1 MNVAQPGRR
10 AVVLTVVVGAIIAGV
25 ATARLA
31 AAPDRPR
38 IAGPA
43 CGGTLWRMLT
53 FSDEGA
59 KQVALP
65 RVLTTIAEISKLKAP
80 ERIAFARTT
89 GFQQHVWRLDV
100 VVDRYRIASNGEIAL
115 VLYSIDT
122 AQYMNAYL
130 ANPHCLTKQTRDRSG
145 IVAARRSF
153 TSHCPHA
160 TASWQLLGASVDL
173 AGVGYW
179 NPSKATRG
187 ALPNGAELRPLTNFK
202 LISGCG
208 VTP

>member
-1 MNVAQPGRR
+1 MALSDRDRGR
-10 AVVLTVVVGAIIAGV
+10 V
-25 ATARLA
+25 RL
-31 AAPDRPR
+31 DR
-38 IAGPA
+38 IQ
-43 CGGTLWRMLT
+43 T
-53 FSDEGA
+53 S
-59 KQVALP
+59 
-65 RVLTTIAEISKLKAP
+65 IAEIATLVPPKAIGP
-80 ERIAFARTT
+80 RRSSGFERNT
-89 GFQQHVWRLDV
+89 WRLQAV
-100 VVDRYRIASNGEIAL
+100 IDRYRIASNGEIAL
-115 VLYSIDT
+115 VLFSIDT

-130 ANPHCLTKQTRDRSG
+130 ANPHCLTKQTRDRTG
-145 IVAARRSF
+145 IIAARKSF

>member
-1 MNVAQPGRR
+1 MNGAQPGRR
-10 AVVLTVVVGAIIAGV
+10 AVVLTVVVGAIV
-25 ATARLA
+25 ACVLTATLS
-31 AAPDRPR
+31 AAPDRPQ

-53 FSDEGA
+53 FSDPGA
-59 KQVALP
+59 GRVVLP
-65 RVLTTIAEISKLKAP
+65 RVPTTIAEIAKLKPPA
-80 ERIAFARTT
+80 RIALRTT
-89 GFQQHVWRLDV
+89 DFQQHVWRLDV

-115 VLYSIDT
+115 VLFSIDT

-130 ANPHCLTKQTRDRSG
+130 ANPRCLTKQTRDRTG
-145 IVAARRSF
+145 IIAARKSF

>member
-1 MNVAQPGRR
+1 MNSAQPGRR
-10 AVVLTVVVGAIIAGV
+10 ALVLIVVVGALV
-25 ATARLA
+25 ACVVTATLA
-31 AAPDRPR
+31 AAPKRPV

-43 CGGTLWRMLT
+43 CGGTLWRLLT
-53 FSDEGA
+53 FSDAGA
-59 KQVALP
+59 GKVTLP
-65 RVLTTIAEISKLKAP
+65 RMPTTIAEISKLKAP
-80 ERIAFARTT
+80 SRIAPARTT
-89 GFQQHVWRLDV
+89 DFQQHVWRLDV

-115 VLYSIDT
+115 VLYSIDS

-130 ANPHCLTKQTRDRSG
+130 ANPHCLTDQTRDRTG
-145 IVAARRSF
+145 IIAARKSF
-153 TSHCPHA
+153 TSHCSAA
-160 TASWQLLGASVDL
+160 TAKWQLLGASVDV